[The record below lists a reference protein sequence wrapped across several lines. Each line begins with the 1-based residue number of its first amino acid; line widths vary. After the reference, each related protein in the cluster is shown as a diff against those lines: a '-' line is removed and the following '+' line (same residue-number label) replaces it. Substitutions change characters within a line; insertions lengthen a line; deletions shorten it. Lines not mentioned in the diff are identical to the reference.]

1 MKDDKT
7 QGEGNPSL
15 AKKRKLLNIYVFYG
29 HGVIWD
35 RARNKALC
43 KFRDGKLTTTDIRL
57 IAILLKEKFK
67 FKTGHPV
74 AEETLDKVY
83 QTYKKEIGK
92 QKRQSK
98 RLEFDRKKLNSMKIS
113 ELRILFK
120 AKKIRLLQIMTKQD
134 MINRLLGAKR

>member
-15 AKKRKLLNIYVFYG
+15 AKKRPNIYVFYG
-29 HGVIWD
+29 RGVIWD

-43 KFRDGKLTTTDIRL
+43 KFRDGKLLATDIRI

-67 FKTGHPV
+67 YKTKHP
-74 AEETLDKVY
+74 ATEEVLTRVY
-83 QTYKKEIGK
+83 EAYKKEISK

-98 RLEFDRKKLNSMKIS
+98 RLEFDRKKLNSMRIS

-134 MINRLLGAKR
+134 MVNRLLGARR